1 MTVGQRLTCFFLS
14 LVVKDRAPLGM
25 KTTNLKANNL
35 QTPAPF
41 GGTTKQPKTNRRQ
54 STAQKIRKAAPVT
67 QQAQTKVHVDAAAD
81 DVPDIE
87 YMPPKPRGTLK
98 QLKLQPQKLISDE
111 LQIFRTFQTM

>member
-1 MTVGQRLTCFFLS
+1 
-14 LVVKDRAPLGM
+14 M

-41 GGTTKQPKTNRRQ
+41 GGTKQPRTNRRQ

-67 QQAQTKVHVDAAAD
+67 QQAQAKVHIDAAAD

-87 YMPPKPRGTLK
+87 YMPPKPRGTLSTTRAAT
-98 QLKLQPQKLISDE
+98 QKLISDE
-111 LQIFRTFQTM
+111 L

>member
-1 MTVGQRLTCFFLS
+1 
-14 LVVKDRAPLGM
+14 M

-67 QQAQTKVHVDAAAD
+67 QQAQTKVHIDVAAD

-87 YMPPKPRGTLK
+87 YMPPKPRGTL
-98 QLKLQPQKLISDE
+98 
-111 LQIFRTFQTM
+111 RTTKAATPKAYF